1 MTALDNLIA
10 MSRALGE
17 PARDYVVIGEG
28 NTSMRLDAERFAV
41 KASGHQLHNI
51 GAEGFVALRSAP
63 LLDMLDQPPATHS
76 EIKRITQAAVI
87 SPSPHFNGGTEGAW
101 ASQRDA
107 PTESL
112 GGETEG
118 GRASQRDAPTE
129 SLGGETEGDSPS
141 PSIEASFHAMLLQEC
156 GARYIGHT
164 HPTAVNQILCSD
176 YASDFARQRRFPDE
190 VVLCGPESALVPYA
204 DPGLPLAI
212 AMRASVRDYMQRQ
225 GEPPKLILLANH
237 GMVALGQT
245 PSEVLNITAM
255 AVKAARIYHGALMTG
270 KPTHLPAQ
278 EVEHLYRRPDEIY
291 RRNLFVSK

>member
-41 KASGHQLHNI
+41 KASGHQLCNI
-51 GAEGFVALRSAP
+51 GADGFVTLIIAP
-63 LLDMLDQPPATHS
+63 LLALLDDPPATNS
-76 EIKRITQAAVI
+76 EIKRSTQAAVVGFA
-87 SPSPHFNGGTEGAW
+87 SPYGYGGTEGGCA
-101 ASQRDA
+101 RD
-107 PTESL
+107 
-112 GGETEG
+112 GGTEG
-118 GRASQRDAPTE
+118 GRASQRDAPTD

-164 HPTAVNQILCSD
+164 HPTTVNQILCSD

-212 AMRASVRDYMQRQ
+212 AMRASVHDYMQRQ

>member
-1 MTALDNLIA
+1 MTNSLDSLIA

-17 PARDYVVIGEG
+17 PAREYVVIGEG
-28 NTSMRLDAERFAV
+28 NTSVRRDGDSFVV

-63 LLDMLDQPPATHS
+63 LLDMLDQPPATNS

-87 SPSPHFNGGTEGAW
+87 APSPHFNGGTEGDW

-118 GRASQRDAPTE
+118 D
-129 SLGGETEGDSPS
+129 LPS

-156 GARYIGHT
+156 GARFIGHT
-164 HPTAVNQILCSD
+164 HPTAVNQILCSE
-176 YASDFARQRRFPDE
+176 YAAAFALQRRFPDE
-190 VVLCGPESALVPYA
+190 VVLCGPESALVGYA
-204 DPGLPLAI
+204 DPGLPLAL
-212 AMRASVRDYMQRQ
+212 AMRESVREYMQRQ
-225 GEPPKLILLANH
+225 GEAPKVILLANH
-237 GMVALGQT
+237 GLVALGQT
-245 PSEVLNITAM
+245 PAEVLNITAM
-255 AVKAARIYHGALMTG
+255 TVKAARIYHGALLTG